1 MGHLLK
7 GMKFQPPRIC
17 NLFLI
22 SYFFPFFIFLTGQ
35 KFAVLEEKAVLSSIL
50 RKYKIKSIDPRNEMK
65 IVNELIV
72 RPKNGINVIL
82 EKR

>member
-1 MGHLLK
+1 
-7 GMKFQPPRIC
+7 MKYQHPRIC

-22 SYFFPFFIFLTGQ
+22 SNFFPFLILLTGQ